1 MDRKTDGHV
10 VRDTGTPPPQR
21 GPQESAT
28 GKEMGSLKQTQKRK
42 KSLNCHVRNKINC
55 LEPNRAIDMEL
66 HAWSVSQS
74 CLSLC
79 DPMDCS
85 PPSSSVHGIP
95 QTRTARWVAMPSSRG
110 SSQLRDQ
117 THVSCVSCFGK
128 WVLNLGRVQK
138 GRRAKNSADE

>member
-74 CLSLC
+74 WLSLC
-79 DPMDCS
+79 NPMDCVCVAES
-85 PPSSSVHGIP
+85 LRPHG
-95 QTRTARWVAMPSSRG
+95 
-110 SSQLRDQ
+110 L
-117 THVSCVSCFGK
+117 
-128 WVLNLGRVQK
+128 
-138 GRRAKNSADE
+138 

>member
-1 MDRKTDGHV
+1 MSLGIRGH
-10 VRDTGTPPPQR
+10 PPPPR
-21 GPQESAT
+21 GPQESAMGT
-28 GKEMGSLKQTQKRK
+28 GNGTSETNSEEK
-42 KSLNCHVRNKINC
+42 KSLDCRVRNKINC

-85 PPSSSVHGIP
+85 PPGSSVHGIL
-95 QTRTARWVAMPSSRG
+95 QTRTAGWVAMPSSRG

-117 THVSCVSCFGK
+117 THSSCVSCIGK
-128 WVLNLGRVQK
+128 RDLHHWRHLGRVQK
-138 GRRAKNSADE
+138 GRRAKDFSR

>member
-95 QTRTARWVAMPSSRG
+95 QTRTAGWVAMPSSRG

-128 WVLNLGRVQK
+128 WVLHLGRVQK